1 MAHEK
6 EVTDYQ
12 TGEVETV
19 NDNFVQLYVDKLD
32 LIIEMTGENP
42 TAVKIF
48 TWLLKHMDKRNA
60 LVVSQPALAEA
71 FNLSDRTI
79 RSSISYLKGKK
90 AISILKS
97 GNTNIYAVNA
107 QIAWKSDANGKKYA
121 LFNAAV
127 YISESEQDKPLFN
140 TQLVGHAQPKPVKKA
155 LRTKKSDGQGE

>member
-32 LIIEMTGENP
+32 LIIEMTSENP

-90 AISILKS
+90 ALSILKS
-97 GNTNIYAVNA
+97 GT
-107 QIAWKSDANGKKYA
+107 QIFMLLTLKLLGNQMLTERNM
-121 LFNAAV
+121 LFLMQQSIFLRPNR
-127 YISESEQDKPLFN
+127 ISLFLIHN
-140 TQLVGHAQPKPVKKA
+140 L
-155 LRTKKSDGQGE
+155 